1 MQRFR
6 CSFTTCSD
14 GLHLR
19 HFPGLL
25 SMGWQ
30 ALSSLV
36 RCRKLISPPVMLRGS
51 HILHRGSWAF
61 FHKRPMLHS
70 NGKFV
75 SFPNSR
81 RLAIR
86 IIKAW
91 KIQAVSFGI
100 SFLGLTLRPY
110 LRLGFLFQVL
120 PSDHIHQEVSLLMRR

>member
-1 MQRFR
+1 MF
-6 CSFTTCSD
+6 FH
-14 GLHLR
+14 HLR
-19 HFPGLL
+19 RRLPLKAFPRPAVDEMAGPLFPGK
-25 SMGWQ
+25 MPIAHKPFCDVAWQ
-30 ALSSLV
+30 LHPTQGLV
-36 RCRKLISPPVMLRGS
+36 G
-51 HILHRGSWAF
+51 F
-61 FHKRPMLHS
+61 FHKRLTLHL

-75 SFPNSR
+75 SFPNSI
-81 RLAIR
+81 RLAIK